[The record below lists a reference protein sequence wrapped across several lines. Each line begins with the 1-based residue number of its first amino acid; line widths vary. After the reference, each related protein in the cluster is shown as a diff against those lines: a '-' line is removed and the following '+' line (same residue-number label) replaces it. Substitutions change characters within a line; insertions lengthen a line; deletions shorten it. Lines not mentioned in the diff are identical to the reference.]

1 MCQPSRWWWG
11 LAPLAALWIVASAVV
26 TPLIESEITHR
37 AVTSLAPKGGQPLPV
52 SLAIEGRDVVIE
64 GVAASNDRLRA
75 ILLAALEVDGVRLVV
90 NNTRPENQP
99 SAFRWS
105 ATRDAK
111 SITLSGQVANDGAR
125 AEIVAVAKQAMPGLA
140 VDDQMTDAAVAAER
154 RQMASI
160 ALAQLAKLR
169 AGSVTLS
176 DNAISI
182 AGTTA
187 DEASAVALTVA
198 ASQLPQ
204 PLQLGSVDVRGPT
217 SRSTSAAR
225 TTLQASLAVTAQ
237 APYVWSAVKDGDG
250 IKLMGSTPSDGART
264 RLAAAAK
271 TVAGKGRVTDK
282 MRVAVKPDQGFE
294 IEPAAT
300 FAVGHLV
307 HLRTGSVKISDAKL
321 IIEGEANDA
330 AAFQALTAVVAGTL
344 PGALKL
350 ERMSI
355 VPPRVSNYKWSA
367 HRSGKTLTLSGNYP
381 DEATRQAM
389 LMAVNQRFAGFALQD
404 RTVIASGAPAGFAP
418 AMGMGLDQ
426 LARLE
431 SGGASIAA
439 GRFTLSGVA
448 ASATIAADA
457 RTALTKLV
465 GGMPAEARV
474 TVAAAVLP
482 LASISPP
489 LPVAPP
495 LPASPPA
502 AAHAASPAT
511 AAASPSNTA
520 ASASPLQ
527 PAQANGPASLAAAC
541 STELESATKALKI
554 EFGSSRAD
562 VLPASRKVIQQIAG
576 TMKRCPA
583 MTIEIAGHT
592 DSTGPDG
599 LNETLSKARA
609 EVIVVL
615 LTKSGIEATRLK
627 AIGYGSSRP
636 VTGNVTPAGKARNR
650 RIEFIAG

>member
-1 MCQPSRWWWG
+1 M
-11 LAPLAALWIVASAVV
+11 
-26 TPLIESEITHR
+26 
-37 AVTSLAPKGGQPLPV
+37 
-52 SLAIEGRDVVIE
+52 
-64 GVAASNDRLRA
+64 
-75 ILLAALEVDGVRLVV
+75 
-90 NNTRPENQP
+90 
-99 SAFRWS
+99 
-105 ATRDAK
+105 
-111 SITLSGQVANDGAR
+111 
-125 AEIVAVAKQAMPGLA
+125 
-140 VDDQMTDAAVAAER
+140 
-154 RQMASI
+154 
-160 ALAQLAKLR
+160 
-169 AGSVTLS
+169 
-176 DNAISI
+176 
-182 AGTTA
+182 
-187 DEASAVALTVA
+187 
-198 ASQLPQ
+198 
-204 PLQLGSVDVRGPT
+204 
-217 SRSTSAAR
+217 
-225 TTLQASLAVTAQ
+225 
-237 APYVWSAVKDGDG
+237 
-250 IKLMGSTPSDGART
+250 
-264 RLAAAAK
+264 
-271 TVAGKGRVTDK
+271 RVT
-282 MRVAVKPDQGFE
+282 VKPDPGFE
-294 IEPAAT
+294 VEPAAT

-330 AAFQALTAVVAGTL
+330 AAFQALTAVAAGTL

-355 VPPRVSNYKWSA
+355 VPPRASNYKWSA

-431 SGGASIAA
+431 SGEASIAA

-448 ASATIAADA
+448 TSAAIAADA
-457 RTALTKLV
+457 KTALTKLV
-465 GGMPAEARV
+465 GGIPAEARV